1 VLPAAFELG
10 LAEPA
15 ALALLAWA
23 GGRVAARVA
32 AAGLALLI
40 VVLPCA

>member
-1 VLPAAFELG
+1 MLPAAFELG

-15 ALALLAWA
+15 VLALLAWA
-23 GGRVAARVA
+23 GGRVPARFA

-40 VVLPCA
+40 GALPCA